1 MNGRWGRRG
10 GGMGRGRGGGMGWG
24 RGGGMGW
31 GRRMG
36 PGLGIGPGRG
46 RRVRTLLDSPKTKL
60 PASTYSN
67 EASCKSREDAQ
78 ADTGRR
84 IAVVDLGTCA
94 RCGACLDICPEN
106 AISMDPIVTIDP
118 RLCTGCGTCID
129 ACSRGALSL
138 VRQEPARVSGT
149 VG

>member
-1 MNGRWGRRG
+1 MNGRWGR
-10 GGMGRGRGGGMGWG
+10 RGGGMGWG

-31 GRRMG
+31 GRGG
-36 PGLGIGPGRG
+36 PGHG
-46 RRVRTLLDSPKTKL
+46 RRVRTLLDSPKTRL
-60 PASTYSN
+60 SASTYSN
-67 EASCKSREDAQ
+67 EAPCRSREEAQ
-78 ADTGRR
+78 ADAGRR
-84 IAVVDLGTCA
+84 IAVVDLGACA

-129 ACSRGALSL
+129 ACPRGALS
-138 VRQEPARVSGT
+138 VVHREPARVSGA